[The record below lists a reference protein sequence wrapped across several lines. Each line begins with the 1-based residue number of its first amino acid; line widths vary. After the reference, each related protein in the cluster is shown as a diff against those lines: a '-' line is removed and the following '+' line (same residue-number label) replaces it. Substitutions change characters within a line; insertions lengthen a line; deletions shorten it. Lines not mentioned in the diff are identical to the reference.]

1 MHEKGQ
7 RPATVHRRT
16 ERPRAGGVPGPG
28 GPSSI
33 LQLQRLAGN
42 RAVTGL
48 LTGAGAGGALPIQR
62 VKDSFD
68 ATLDDKKL
76 RLAVGFTGKHVAA
89 DAAAAEQVT
98 QKRYDDGKMPA
109 AMANGRIPNTVAK
122 SATWLEALS
131 ASSTKVDTETDQ
143 WTNDVALQVGEAWEV
158 KWMPRQ
164 GAFRVTEVSSLPL
177 IAGGYGQA
185 EYAAGGRRNKA
196 KQVTGGSF
204 VMNHI
209 SDG

>member
-1 MHEKGQ
+1 MHDKAQ
-7 RPATVHRRT
+7 RPAPVQRRA
-16 ERPRAGGVPGPG
+16 ERPGTARVGG
-28 GPSSI
+28 SNTI

-48 LTGAGAGGALPIQR
+48 LNGSAAGAPLPIQR

-68 ATLDDKKL
+68 AKLDESKL
-76 RLAVGFTGKHVAA
+76 RLAVGFSSKHVAD
-89 DAAAAEQVT
+89 DAAAAEQKT
-98 QKRYDDGKMPA
+98 QQRYDDGKMPP
-109 AMANGRIPNTVAK
+109 AMADGRIPNTVAK

-131 ASSTKVDTETDQ
+131 SSDTRVDTEADQ
-143 WTNDVALQVGEAWEV
+143 WTNDVALQMGEGWQV
-158 KWMPRQ
+158 KWIPRRQ
-164 GAFRVTEVSSLPL
+164 AFRVTEVSSLPL
-177 IAGGYGQA
+177 VAGGYGQA
-185 EYAAGGRRNKA
+185 EYAVGGRRQKA